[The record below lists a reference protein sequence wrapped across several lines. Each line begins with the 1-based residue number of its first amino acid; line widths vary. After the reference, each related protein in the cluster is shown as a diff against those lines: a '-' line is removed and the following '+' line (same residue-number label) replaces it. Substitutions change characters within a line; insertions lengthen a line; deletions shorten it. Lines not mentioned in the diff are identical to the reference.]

1 MVSMY
6 TMFKNENDNYYVNG
20 KIFIIKT
27 RRAH

>member
-6 TMFKNENDNYYVNG
+6 TMFKNENDNYYVYGN
-20 KIFIIKT
+20 IFIIQT